1 MCFGSTGAVLGE
13 TVNITSIAIWT
24 SYDYA
29 EFSPTARAR
38 RPIASNYKRV
48 KNGEIWGS
56 DSHVA
61 EEAGLSWMW
70 RVVGR
75 VQFV

>member
-48 KNGEIWGS
+48 KNGEI
-56 DSHVA
+56 
-61 EEAGLSWMW
+61 
-70 RVVGR
+70 
-75 VQFV
+75 

>member
-1 MCFGSTGAVLGE
+1 M
-13 TVNITSIAIWT
+13 NITSIAIWT
-24 SYDYA
+24 SYNYA

-38 RPIASNYKRV
+38 RPIASNSKRV

-61 EEAGLSWMW
+61 EEARPSGM
-70 RVVGR
+70 
-75 VQFV
+75 